1 MSLVDNDP
9 AAVDPPDGDLTYE
22 NNSNNPEPAA
32 ASAVAS
38 KLTNEFLERVVTVPT
53 AMEGDD

>member
-1 MSLVDNDP
+1 MPIADNDP
-9 AAVDPPDGDLTYE
+9 AAFDPPDMDLTYE
-22 NNSNNPEPAA
+22 NNLHKPEPAA

-38 KLTNEFLERVVTVPT
+38 KLTNEFLDRVVTVPT